1 MVQIGDINGFFPKK
15 LGAQE
20 LFVRPVIINEIFSS
34 TIMLTY
40 KTKSREKVSSLE
52 VVEVVLAQCNFV
64 DNQYQRKSEALYT
77 FTHNKSYAY
86 FLNVG
91 LSISVFL
98 KTYNTE
104 FDGIIITFTD
114 QNCRLLEIEDKVNL
128 TLIIN
133 K

>member
-20 LFVRPVIINEIFSS
+20 MFVRPVIINEIFSS

-52 VVEVVLAQCNFV
+52 IVEVVLAQCNLV
-64 DNQYQRKSEALYT
+64 DNQYQRKSEVLYT

-104 FDGIIITFTD
+104 FDDIIITFTD

-128 TLIIN
+128 TLLIN